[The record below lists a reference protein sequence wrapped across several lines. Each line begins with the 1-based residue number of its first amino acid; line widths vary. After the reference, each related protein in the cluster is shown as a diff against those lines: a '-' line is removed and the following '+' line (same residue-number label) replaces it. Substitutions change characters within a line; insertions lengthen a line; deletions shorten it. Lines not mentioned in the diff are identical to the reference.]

1 MSAYALQ
8 HSGQAIRPKSSGK
21 FHLDLATFTDAPE
34 TKKQA
39 RKQAI
44 SGKRVIRAVG
54 VDFDP
59 AALAQLLRTLRQD
72 PYVDNP
78 QKVRVQGSGKM
89 SRQSQAVLSW
99 ACSAA
104 QVCGV
109 VGKVDGQ
116 PLAKTA
122 KRNMLLQLHRA
133 GPASVM
139 SAAEVAK
146 LDRMVANAL
155 AKQAPGKNAHKAAP
169 GAKRLKAKGRNA
181 AAAVQAGVAPAFV
194 SAGLMS
200 EAEHTTE
207 LAPGQLAVTMPKHTA
222 FAVADLAAAAPQF
235 DEPMACPF
243 ATHVYTREI
252 DDDASVPGAQIAV
265 APAPGGG
272 SAHRSNA
279 QLPNLGGLANVRAH
293 AADEALG
300 TPAGAAAAA
309 PCDASA
315 ASAVPPS
322 AEALPKLQ
330 AVQQSQQKRCKQAV
344 SEDGQ
349 HAGAPDDLA
358 MSALALRA
366 RTPSPS
372 QLAGDE
378 AMVSRQG
385 SDPADPLPAPPPR
398 PSVPPPPSQNTV
410 ELPAPA
416 HIVPQAGQTTIAPA
430 DASAAPPASPAPPPL
445 LAGLPPPRHEVVSLL
460 SDSDAS
466 DARQNDGEPESDSDD
481 VEIVGEGAA
490 PVPPQPLFEL
500 DVGFALR
507 MPPPPPP
514 LATAPLFPP
523 QPPPPRPLPVRV
535 VSYAVSRSCTGEAA

>member
-1 MSAYALQ
+1 MSAYASQ

-59 AALAQLLRTLRQD
+59 AALAQLLRTLRENQSA
-72 PYVDNP
+72 DNP

-89 SRQSQAVLSW
+89 SHQSQAVLSW

-104 QVCGV
+104 KVCGV
-109 VGKVDGQ
+109 IGKVDGQ

-139 SAAEVAK
+139 SAAEVSK

-155 AKQAPGKNAHKAAP
+155 AKQAPGKNAHKATPA
-169 GAKRLKAKGRNA
+169 AKRLKAKGRNA

-200 EAEHTTE
+200 EAEHTSE
-207 LAPGQLAVTMPKHTA
+207 LAPGQLAVTMPRQPVS
-222 FAVADLAAAAPQF
+222 AVADLAAAAPQF

-243 ATHVYTREI
+243 ATHAITREI
-252 DDDASVPGAQIAV
+252 SDDAGVPGAHIAV
-265 APAPGGG
+265 GPAPGGG

-279 QLPNLGGLANVRAH
+279 RLPNLGELDNAMARE
-293 AADEALG
+293 ADEA
-300 TPAGAAAAA
+300 PRAPPGAAAAA
-309 PCDASA
+309 PCEASA

-322 AEALPKLQ
+322 AEALPQLQQ
-330 AVQQSQQKRCKQAV
+330 AVQQSQQKRCKQTV
-344 SEDGQ
+344 SEDGP

-366 RTPSPS
+366 RTPSPA
-372 QLAGDE
+372 QRAGDD
-378 AMVSRQG
+378 AMVSRQETD
-385 SDPADPLPAPPPR
+385 SLPPPPPR
-398 PSVPPPPSQNTV
+398 PSEPPPPSQNTS

-416 HIVPQAGQTTIAPA
+416 HIAPQADQTTVAPA
-430 DASAAPPASPAPPPL
+430 GASAAPPAPPAPPPL

-460 SDSDAS
+460 SDSEAS
-466 DARQNDGEPESDSDD
+466 DAQRSDDDAESDSDG

-490 PVPPQPLFEL
+490 PVPPQPLFDLE
-500 DVGFALR
+500 VGFALR

-514 LATAPLFPP
+514 LATAPLFPLP
-523 QPPPPRPLPVRV
+523 PPPPRPPPIRFLCCV
-535 VSYAVSRSCTGEAA
+535 VFRSCTGEAA